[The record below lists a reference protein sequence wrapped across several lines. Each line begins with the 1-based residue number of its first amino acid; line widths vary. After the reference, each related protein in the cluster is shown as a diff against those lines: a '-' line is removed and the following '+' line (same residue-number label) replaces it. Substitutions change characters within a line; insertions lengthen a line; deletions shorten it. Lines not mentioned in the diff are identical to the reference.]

1 MTPDKNDDLRARLAE
16 FDTAISAKQAL
27 LDKINQEMVILRT
40 DRNLIQSQLNFIVY
54 PIQSLPLDITLEIFG
69 HCPFVGEHHHGYWSP
84 TTVFRVCKPWR
95 EIALATPSLWK

>member
-1 MTPDKNDDLRARLAE
+1 RLAE

-27 LDKINQEMVILRT
+27 LDKINQEMVIFGRIET
-40 DRNLIQSQLNFIVY
+40 SSRSTQLIVY